1 MSLAPVPAVLAPLEE
16 RGSASPS
23 GPGADEE
30 LVARIA
36 QGDREAFRELYD
48 RYETVLLALAQ
59 RLLRS
64 PSDAEDLVHDVCLEI
79 WRQAH
84 TYERSRGTVRTWL
97 VMRLRSRAL
106 DRIRS
111 SGRLQLETSD
121 ENHAE
126 EAAAPDVDLALR
138 FDCSRVQ
145 RALSELPE
153 EQRSVLVLAYFEGL
167 PLPEIGERLAIP
179 VGTAKSRLSRALGR
193 LREDLD
199 A

>member
-1 MSLAPVPAVLAPLEE
+1 MSLSPVPAVLAPLEE

-23 GPGADEE
+23 GPGTDEE

-36 QGDREAFRELYD
+36 QGDREAFSELYD

-84 TYERSRGTVRTWL
+84 MYNRSRGTVRAWL
-97 VMRLRSRAL
+97 MMRLRSRAI
-106 DRIRS
+106 DRLRS
-111 SGRLQLETSD
+111 SRHLRLVAQD
-121 ENHAE
+121 EESPE
-126 EAAAPDVDLALR
+126 EPASPEMDPALR
-138 FDCSRVQ
+138 SDCSRVQ

-153 EQRSVLVLAYFEGL
+153 EQRTVLMMAYFEGL

-193 LREDLD
+193 LREDLH